1 MLDWPILMLAAAI
14 SIDGFAVGIAYGLRE
29 IRMGFFS
36 LLIISSISTLAIY
49 LTGGI
54 GVWIAGLLQQ
64 GYAELIGS
72 IILFAIGGWLIYSAY
87 LNLKDFSSTEL
98 LFSLKIK
105 PLGII
110 INVLKEPVRADLDN
124 SGTINYSEAVVL
136 GLALALDAMG
146 AGLGVG
152 LSGFTGIYVPLFIG
166 VFSFLFLCTGYFIGH
181 RVGDILPDHFE
192 VLPGFIIIILGIIQ
206 LVR

>member
-72 IILFAIGGWLIYSAY
+72 IILFVIGGWLIYSAY
-87 LNLKDFSSTEL
+87 INLKDFSSTEL

-152 LSGFTGIYVPLFIG
+152 LSGFAGIYVPLFIG
-166 VFSFLFLCTGYFIGH
+166 VFSFLFLCTGYIIGH
-181 RVGDILPDHFE
+181 RVGDILPDHFG

-206 LVR
+206 LIR